1 MFDHNFVAASL
12 HFNLIDCFVAN
23 FISTI
28 ELMTV
33 HGFCETKADE
43 NRIFFPDIFCFV
55 FVLFL
60 FCYFFQ
66 ELSTHVHHWDLGR
79 VSISSRIVS
88 SSKIMTST
96 IPIIRLQMWERRS
109 NFILSCYWKFEFFV
123 FCFVLI
129 VCRLKEFT
137 S

>member
-1 MFDHNFVAASL
+1 MFLFGHNFVASL

-28 ELMTV
+28 ESMTV

-43 NRIFFPDIFCFV
+43 NRTFFPDV
-55 FVLFL
+55 FL
-60 FCYFFQ
+60 FCFYFAIASKNYLHMYIVETWNVVQ
-66 ELSTHVHHWDLGR
+66 YH
-79 VSISSRIVS
+79 RIVA
-88 SSKIMTST
+88 SSKKMMTST

>member
-1 MFDHNFVAASL
+1 MFLFGHNFVASL

-28 ELMTV
+28 ESMTV

-43 NRIFFPDIFCFV
+43 NRIFSQIFFCFV
-55 FVLFL
+55 FILL
-60 FCYFFQ
+60 LLPRIIYTCTS
-66 ELSTHVHHWDLGR
+66 LRLGTCFNI
-79 VSISSRIVS
+79 ISCIVA
-88 SSKIMTST
+88 SSKKMMTST